1 MEHSEQPRRGGQ
13 YWPAIRRIATPVG
26 WSVVGLALLGLA
38 IGWIF
43 SWIEAVAVG
52 LTALICALVGLL
64 FLIGRNRF
72 EVSLAL
78 AGNRVVVGDRA
89 AGQIVVR
96 NKGSRSA
103 MPVNVEL
110 PVGKGVA
117 MFAVPRLRGGDTHE
131 EIYTIPTGRRAV
143 IDVGPVRTVRSDPIG
158 MFRREV
164 AWGDQQQLY
173 VHPRTIALDKV
184 TAGFLRDLDGRP
196 VPDLS
201 DSDVAFH
208 ALREYTVGDDRR
220 SVHWR
225 ATAHSGT
232 LMVRQYEETRRWHLA
247 VALSTSRA
255 EYLSDEEFE
264 LAVGVAGS
272 LGVHAIVDGREL
284 TVLTHDQGLHTMSP
298 TRLLDQLSGVETST
312 GKATVVTLAQ
322 DVATEAPNASIV
334 VLIVGGGVEI
344 THLTE
349 AQSRLPIGAMRIA
362 VWVKPGEPPTRRR
375 IGDLVVLT
383 IGTLAELP
391 RALRSTATAGV

>member
-1 MEHSEQPRRGGQ
+1 MERWHAVGRN
-13 YWPAIRRIATPVG
+13 ITATG
-26 WSVVGLALLGLA
+26 WCVVALAVVGVAFGWTFGWTEMTA
-38 IGWIF
+38 I
-43 SWIEAVAVG
+43 G
-52 LTALICALVGLL
+52 LTALMCALLGML
-64 FLIGRNRF
+64 FLIGSSRF

-89 AGQIVVR
+89 AGQILVR
-96 NKGSRSA
+96 NKGSRRSL
-103 MPVNVEL
+103 PIGVEL
-110 PVGKGVA
+110 PVGKAVA
-117 MFAVPRLRGGDTHE
+117 MFSVPRLTTGGTHE

-143 IDVGPVRTVRSDPIG
+143 IDVGPVRTVRGDPLG

-164 AWGDQQQLY
+164 AWGEQQELY
-173 VHPRTIALDKV
+173 VHPCTVPLDKV

-201 DSDVAFH
+201 NSDVAFH

-247 VALSTSRA
+247 VALSTARTDYGTEA
-255 EYLSDEEFE
+255 EFE

-284 TVLTHDQGLHTMSP
+284 TVMTHEQGLHTMSP
-298 TRLLDQLSGVETST
+298 TRLLDQLSGVDILAGTQS
-312 GKATVVTLAQ
+312 VVNLAQ

-334 VLIVGGGVEI
+334 VLIVGTGVEI
-344 THLTE
+344 ALLTA
-349 AQSRLPIGAMRIA
+349 AQARLPIGAVRI
-362 VWVKPGEPPTRRR
+362 VVRIDPGAAPTRRR
-375 IGDLVVLT
+375 IGELVVLT
-383 IGTLAELP
+383 VGTLAELP